1 VRKTYLSAAVIVM
14 FIGFCVRPVC
24 AESAEEWNEKGKTAY
39 RAQNYEEAHKY
50 YSKALEIDPKMQK
63 ALFNRALNSYRVKK
77 YKETR
82 SDLAAV
88 LAIDPKDHEAI
99 FYIGL
104 TYFGEG
110 KYKQAFEQ
118 FEKAAEIKRLP
129 LYLLNCAAARYNAC
143 KYHATIQHCKMALRL
158 NPEAEIRDKANA
170 LISKAEEHLKEDKE
184 RLAVSKRSLVR
195 MENSGRPR
203 RVIEI
208 KWIQTAD
215 TSGGSKGG
223 SPNRSGGG

>member
-1 VRKTYLSAAVIVM
+1 MRGLYLPAAVMVV
-14 FIGFCVRPVC
+14 FIGLCVRPVWG
-24 AESAEEWNEKGKTAY
+24 ESAEEWNSKGKEAY
-39 RAQNYEEAHKY
+39 RAQKYEEAHKY

-63 ALFNRALNSYRVKK
+63 ALFNRALNSYRLKK
-77 YKETR
+77 YGETR

-110 KYKQAFEQ
+110 KYKQAFDQ
-118 FEKAAEIKRLP
+118 FEKAAEIERLP
-129 LYLLNCAAARYNAC
+129 LYLLNCAAARYNIC

-170 LISKAEEHLKEDKE
+170 LIAKAEEHLKEDKE
-184 RLAVSKRSLVR
+184 ILVATKRSSVR
-195 MENSGRPR
+195 MENSRPR
-203 RVIEI
+203 RVIQI

-223 SPNRSGGG
+223 APRRSGGG